1 MDRRTVLPA
10 NAARPRSV
18 VVALLAL
25 LALLL
30 ALSPVGLGSA
40 GAAAPTVEIQILDLS
55 DWHGQ
60 LDPLNI
66 TGVGNVGG
74 AAELST
80 YFKNERANN
89 PNTLTLT
96 AGDAFG
102 AAPPLSNFFDDEP
115 AVLALNLMGLDADT
129 FGNHNFDKGIAYLQN
144 LIDLAGFQYVSA
156 NLKNRDA
163 ELDGVKSYEIFDVGG
178 VNVAVIGL
186 TNPEAPNLVFP
197 GSFGTIVPTDPV
209 AAANKARAQARR
221 NGAKVFI
228 VISHLGVTGFSSG
241 QPVGPLIDF
250 ANAVGGFDLIIGD
263 HTDVQYS
270 GYHNNQLV
278 VENKSKGATYSR
290 TTLTVNTGNGQ
301 VIESENAFIVPLS
314 SAVTPD
320 PAIVAMLAPYRI
332 ALAAVF
338 DQTIGVA
345 TALFPRGGTPA
356 VERSGEA
363 AIGNLLTDA
372 MRARYGTQLAFTNG
386 GGIRQA
392 LPSNYAPLNLALR
405 RLAAP
410 YLIGPPYDLVI
421 GDVYAVLPFG
431 NQTVTRTVTGAQ
443 LWAMLENGVS
453 QINPAT
459 CNGADGRFPQIS
471 GFKFTFQCSLP
482 AGSRVLSVALMDNTP
497 IAADATTY
505 TITVVDF
512 INAGGDFY
520 TMLADGQGVT
530 RELMAQV
537 LQEYIEDQGTI
548 TPTIEGRIT
557 KVP

>member
-1 MDRRTVLPA
+1 M
-10 NAARPRSV
+10 
-18 VVALLAL
+18 VALLAL

-40 GAAAPTVEIQILDLS
+40 GAAAQTVEIQILDIS

-74 AAELST
+74 AAALSA
-80 YFKNERANN
+80 YFQSERSDN

-144 LIDLAGFQYVSA
+144 LIDLADFQYVSA
-156 NLKNRDA
+156 NLKNRDV

-178 VNVAVIGL
+178 VDVAVIGL
-186 TNPEAPNLVFP
+186 TNPEAPSLVFP

-221 NGAKVFI
+221 DGAKVFI

-270 GYHNNQLV
+270 GYFNGQLV

-290 TTLTVNTGNGQ
+290 TTLTVDTANGR
-301 VIESENAFIVPLS
+301 VVESSNAFVVPLS
-314 SAVTPD
+314 AAVTPD
-320 PAIVAMLAPYRI
+320 ADIVAMLAPYRT

-338 DQTIGVA
+338 DETIGVA
-345 TALFPRGGTPA
+345 TALFPRGGTPS

-372 MRARYGTQLAFTNG
+372 MRARYGTQLAFTNS
-386 GGIRQA
+386 GGIRQP

-453 QINPAT
+453 QINPTT
-459 CNGADGRFPQIS
+459 CNGADGRFPQVS
-471 GFKFTFQCSLP
+471 GFTFTFQCSLP
-482 AGSRVLSVALMDNTP
+482 AGSRVLSVALTDNTP
-497 IAADATTY
+497 IPADGTIY
-505 TITVVDF
+505 TITLVDF
-512 INAGGDFY
+512 VNAGGDFY
-520 TMLADGQGVT
+520 SMLADGQGVT

>member
-1 MDRRTVLPA
+1 MDRMTSLTTRGT
-10 NAARPRSV
+10 RPRSL
-18 VVALLAL
+18 VATLLIL
-25 LALLL
+25 LGLLL
-30 ALSPVGLGSA
+30 ALSPIGLGSA
-40 GAAAPTVEIQILDLS
+40 GAAAPTVDIQVLDVS

-60 LDPLNI
+60 LDPLQINNVNI
-66 TGVGNVGG
+66 GG
-74 AAELST
+74 AASLST
-80 YFKNERANN
+80 YFKQDRAAN

-115 AVLALNLMGLDADT
+115 AVLAMNLMGFDADT

-144 LIDLAGFQYVSA
+144 LIDLADFQYVSA
-156 NLKNRDA
+156 NLRNRDA
-163 ELDGVKSYEIFDVGG
+163 ELDGVESYHIFDVGG

-186 TNPEAPNLVFP
+186 TNPEAPSLVFP

-221 NGAKVFI
+221 DGANVFI
-228 VISHLGVTGFSSG
+228 IICHMGVTSFVSG
-241 QPVGPLIDF
+241 QPAGPLIDL
-250 ANAVGGFDLIIGD
+250 ANAVGGFDLIVGD

-270 GYHNNQLV
+270 GYVNNQLV

-290 TTLTVNTGNGQ
+290 TTLTVDTSNGR
-301 VIESENAFIVPLS
+301 VIDSENSFIVPVS
-314 SAVTPD
+314 SAVTAD
-320 PAIVAMLAPYRI
+320 PAIVAMLAPYRT

-338 DQTIGVA
+338 DGVIGVA
-345 TALFPRGGTPA
+345 TDLFPRGGTPS

-372 MRARYGTQLAFTNG
+372 MRARYGTQLAFTNS
-386 GGIRQA
+386 GGIRKA
-392 LPSNYAPLNLALR
+392 LPSDYAPLNFALR

-410 YLIGPPYDLVI
+410 YVIGPPYDLVI

-453 QINPAT
+453 QISPTT
-459 CNGADGRFPQIS
+459 CTGADGRFPQIS
-471 GFKFTFQCSLP
+471 GFKFSFQCSAP
-482 AGSRVLSVALMDNTP
+482 PGSRVLSVALMDNTP
-497 IAADATTY
+497 IPEDGTTY

-537 LQEYIEDQGTI
+537 LQEYIDNAGTI